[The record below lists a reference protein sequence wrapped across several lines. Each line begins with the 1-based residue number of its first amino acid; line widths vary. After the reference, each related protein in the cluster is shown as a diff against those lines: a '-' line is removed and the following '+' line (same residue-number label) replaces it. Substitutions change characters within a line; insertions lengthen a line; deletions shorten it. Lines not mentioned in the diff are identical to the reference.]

1 MLPTADQPV
10 FAIPFFL
17 ENGRDLEIIG
27 AVIGIIFWV
36 QMIRYCLT
44 REPDSL
50 QKILWLVF
58 MIFVPGLGALIYFFT
73 RVPQLRG

>member
-27 AVIGIIFWV
+27 
-36 QMIRYCLT
+36 YCLT